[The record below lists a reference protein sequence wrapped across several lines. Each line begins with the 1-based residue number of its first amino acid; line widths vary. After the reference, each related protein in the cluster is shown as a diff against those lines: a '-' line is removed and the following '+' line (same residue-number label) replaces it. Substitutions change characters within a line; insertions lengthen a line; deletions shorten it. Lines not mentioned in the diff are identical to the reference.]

1 MATCDV
7 ICLRKENT
15 FAELHVTLHAMTK
28 QVTRKEVV

>member
-7 ICLRKENT
+7 ICLREEYT
-15 FAELHVTLHAMTK
+15 FAVLHVTLHAMMK